1 MNLWYFMIDLFSV
14 HLLNENSIV
23 KPKTIFEM
31 FKNISF
37 KNSYIHIYTR
47 IENAIEMIKV
57 RKIE

>member
-1 MNLWYFMIDLFSV
+1 MNLWYFMFDFFSV

-37 KNSYIHIYTR
+37 KNS
-47 IENAIEMIKV
+47 
-57 RKIE
+57 

>member
-37 KNSYIHIYTR
+37 KNS
-47 IENAIEMIKV
+47 
-57 RKIE
+57 

>member
-1 MNLWYFMIDLFSV
+1 MIDLFSV

-23 KPKTIFEM
+23 KPKTIFEILM

-47 IENAIEMIKV
+47 IENANEMIKI

>member
-23 KPKTIFEM
+23 KPKTIFEILM
-31 FKNISF
+31 FKNISL
-37 KNSYIHIYTR
+37 IHIYTR
-47 IENAIEMIKV
+47 IENANEMIKV

>member
-14 HLLNENSIV
+14 HFLNENSIV

-37 KNSYIHIYTR
+37 KNS
-47 IENAIEMIKV
+47 
-57 RKIE
+57 